1 MSTDTQAAAPIELY
15 QTIAADRVVRWGYD
29 KTLDHDGLARFI
41 REQAEDPNLR
51 ADADTAW
58 RFAAGRN
65 VGATTAGKEPATPS
79 DADMAR
85 RLLDLARETAGPV
98 ASEHIAAAAVYAQLA
113 ALPPL
118 DVEGSYVIAGIE
130 QALDEAGVP
139 VMPGHD
145 LLDRVLWLIERH
157 NSAMAR
163 LETYETGDNE

>member
-1 MSTDTQAAAPIELY
+1 MTDTP
-15 QTIAADRVVRWGYD
+15 
-29 KTLDHDGLARFI
+29 
-41 REQAEDPNLR
+41 
-51 ADADTAW
+51 
-58 RFAAGRN
+58 
-65 VGATTAGKEPATPS
+65 PS
-79 DADMAR
+79 DAERARQLAEQAVARGLSPADM
-85 RLLDLARETAGPV
+85 V
-98 ASEHIAAAAVYAQLA
+98 AAAAVYAQLA